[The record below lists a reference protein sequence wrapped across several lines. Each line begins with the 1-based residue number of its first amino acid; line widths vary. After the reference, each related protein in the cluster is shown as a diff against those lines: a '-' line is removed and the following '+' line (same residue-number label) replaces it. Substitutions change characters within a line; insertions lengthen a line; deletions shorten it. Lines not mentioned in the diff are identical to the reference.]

1 MHTQDTIDAYVK
13 GQLTPAEKAAFEAD
27 LARDPALADAVAQ
40 ARLDLEVANL
50 IIRDE
55 VRSWMSTWAED
66 DAWSELDQAAPHSSG
81 SPSSPPTLSSRRFYL
96 WMAAAAALTL
106 VLAAV
111 WFFRPVKPGAEP
123 VIVEQKDNPAPPTP
137 PEDPRP
143 DKSGEQ
149 PPSLQDAKQ
158 QPQAPAPRPLPKT
171 DPRLIAMAGEGFQY
185 RNTETFLRKGEPSR
199 PAKPLD
205 SVSLAA
211 EALRNN
217 RVAEAIRLATAVP
230 QSDARY
236 ADAQLLLG
244 QVYFEQKQYAK
255 ASKAIQQAL
264 NTGKIPKDQANWNL
278 LMTLV
283 AQYGA
288 RKQEADAL
296 LKVILSDKDH
306 PYYEDAEALAERL
319 RE

>member
-55 VRSWMSTWAED
+55 VRTWMSTWAED
-66 DAWSELDQAAPHSSG
+66 DAWSELDQAAPHSD
-81 SPSSPPTLSSRRFYL
+81 SPSPPPTLSSRRFYL

-111 WFFRPVKPGAEP
+111 WFFRPAKPGAEP
-123 VIVEQKDNPAPPTP
+123 VIVEHKDNNTPPSS

-143 DKSGEQ
+143 DKSEEQ
-149 PPSLQDAKQ
+149 PSTQDGRQA
-158 QPQAPAPRPLPKT
+158 PQAPAPLTLPKT
-171 DPRLIAMAGEGFQY
+171 DRRFIAMAEEGFQH
-185 RNTETFLRKGEPSR
+185 RNSETFMRKGDLAQPNTS
-199 PAKPLD
+199 PD
-205 SVSLAA
+205 TVSLAA
-211 EALRNN
+211 AALRKHQ
-217 RVAEAIRLATAVP
+217 VDEAIRLAAGVP
-230 QSDARY
+230 ASDTRY

-244 QVYFEQKQYAK
+244 QAYFEQKQYAR
-255 ASKAIQQAL
+255 ATSAIQKAID
-264 NTGKIPKDQANWNL
+264 TGKIPRDQANWNL

-288 RKQEADAL
+288 RKKEADAL
-296 LKVILSDKDH
+296 LKAILSDKDH
-306 PYYEDAEALAERL
+306 PYYEDAEALARRL

>member
-55 VRSWMSTWAED
+55 VRTWMSTWAED
-66 DAWSELDQAAPHSSG
+66 DAWSELDQAAPHSD
-81 SPSSPPTLSSRRFYL
+81 SPSPPPTLSSRRFYL

-137 PEDPRP
+137 P

-149 PPSLQDAKQ
+149 QPTLQDDTQ
-158 QPQAPAPRPLPKT
+158 EPQAPAPRPLPKT

-185 RNTETFLRKGEPSR
+185 RNTETFLRKGEPSQ
-199 PAKPLD
+199 PTKPLD
-205 SVSLAA
+205 SVSLAV

-217 RVAEAIRLATAVP
+217 RVGEAIRLATAVP

-255 ASKAIQQAL
+255 ASIAIQQAL

-288 RKQEADAL
+288 RKPEADAL

-319 RE
+319 RK